1 MKKTIFNV
9 YVVMESQEQCD
20 RMKKI
25 CIDNG
30 LNYWKTK
37 SAFDFIENCIFTQ
50 SDDDKDFWVMIS
62 KINVKKYKKNKQEV
76 TETEFLQLLKEYND
90 GK

>member
-1 MKKTIFNV
+1 MD
-9 YVVMESQEQCD
+9 SQAMCD
-20 RMKKI
+20 RMKQI

-30 LNYWKTK
+30 LPIWEYKK
-37 SAFDFIENCIFTQ
+37 AFGFIENCIFTQ

-62 KINVKKYKKNKQEV
+62 EINVKRYKKNKQEV

-90 GK
+90 ERL